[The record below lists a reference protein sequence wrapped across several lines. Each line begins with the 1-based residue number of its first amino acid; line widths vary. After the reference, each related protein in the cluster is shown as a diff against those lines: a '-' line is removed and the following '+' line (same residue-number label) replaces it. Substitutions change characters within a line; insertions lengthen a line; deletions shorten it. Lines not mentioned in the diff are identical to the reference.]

1 MGFTGGPGEEKGWQY
16 QILRSLPEIKRT
28 DQQGLV
34 SLPRVDT
41 TLDALSLSR
50 SFSTLDLKSGY

>member
-1 MGFTGGPGEEKGWQY
+1 MGFTGGPGEEKGWRY

-34 SLPRVDT
+34 SLPQVDT
-41 TLDALSLSR
+41 TLDALSLSS